1 MMRNLTNLCRRKC
14 CLQVYGKDDWK
25 NDWRSWKL
33 QKKKKNRQEAFQK
46 PLKMSEEDEK
56 HF

>member
-1 MMRNLTNLCRRKC
+1 MEKMIEKMIEEVENC
-14 CLQVYGKDDWK
+14 
-25 NDWRSWKL
+25 
-33 QKKKKNRQEAFQK
+33 KKKQKKNRQEAFQK